1 MRNVRSLTLLAAFAA
16 LAACRDDGA
25 VAPAPAT
32 DDAGARADAG
42 FTDPRKGPVLTG
54 YVADRDGR
62 AATPLRFQVVGG
74 VAVWDGDV
82 PLGPA
87 DRIARTPEEAL
98 RRRAGLP
105 GPSLSLHSTGSAAWS
120 GGTVPYVV
128 EGTAPANLGPAMSQ
142 ITSQVPGVKFVA
154 RTTQGTYLR
163 IYNHGAL
170 GYHQYYG
177 GSSVRSLGLDYS
189 LGNSKAILMHELG
202 HVLGFQHEHQRS
214 DRGSYIRIL
223 DTNPYPSE
231 FNTLASV
238 KVGTYDKSS
247 IMHYNSREFGR
258 LHFTDLNGAEVQGY
272 WGRTTI
278 SAGDVSSWKSLYPGT
293 GGGTT
298 TPTVPYTINGAA
310 PFDPPYNLRNGPGT
324 SGTTVVGTIGGN
336 VSVTIQCTALSTSVE
351 GPYGWTNV
359 WDRISYNGA
368 TYWITDAYVYTGTSG
383 RYKPACSGYS

>member
-1 MRNVRSLTLLAAFAA
+1 MRFVRSLTVLAAFAA
-16 LAACRDDGA
+16 LAACREDGA
-25 VAPAPAT
+25 VAPAAADAAPA
-32 DDAGARADAG
+32 ADAG

-54 YVADRDGR
+54 WVAGRDGR
-62 AATPLRFQVVGG
+62 TATALRYQVVNG

-87 DRIARTPEEAL
+87 ERIAATPEAAL
-98 RRRAGLP
+98 RRAGGLP
-105 GPSLSLHSTGSAAWS
+105 APSLSLHSTGTGAWS
-120 GGTVPYVV
+120 GGTIPYVV

-142 ITSQVPGVKFVA
+142 ISSQVPGVKFVA

-177 GSSVRSLGLDYS
+177 GSPVRSLGLDYS

-202 HVLGFQHEHQRS
+202 HVLGFQHEHQRC
-214 DRGSYIRIL
+214 DRSSYIKL
-223 DTNPYPSE
+223 VDTNPYPGE
-231 FNTLASV
+231 FSTLCGSV
-238 KVGTYDKSS
+238 KVGGYDRSS

-278 SAGDVSSWKSLYPGT
+278 SGGDASAWASLYPGS
-293 GGGTT
+293 GGGTPT
-298 TPTVPYTINGAA
+298 TPTVPYTLNGAA

-324 SGTTVVGTIGGN
+324 SGTTVTGTIGGG
-336 VSVTIQCTALSTSVE
+336 VSITIVCTALSTSVE
-351 GPYGWTNV
+351 GPYGWTSV
-359 WDRISYNGA
+359 WDKISYNGG
-368 TYWITDAYVYTGTSG
+368 TYWITDAFVYTGTAS
-383 RYKPACSGYS
+383 RYKPACSGYT